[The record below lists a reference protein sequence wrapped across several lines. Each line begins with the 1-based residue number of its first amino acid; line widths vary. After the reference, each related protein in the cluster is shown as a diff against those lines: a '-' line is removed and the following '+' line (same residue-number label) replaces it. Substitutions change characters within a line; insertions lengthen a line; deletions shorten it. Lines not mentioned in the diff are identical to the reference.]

1 MEKMQS
7 LLSDPESMQ
16 QIAELARMMQSETGT
31 DAVNPSPAP
40 SAEPTDSGF
49 SFDPMLLLKIG
60 ELMQTAQ
67 TPDKNTALLRAL
79 RPHLREER
87 QEKVDRAIKLLQ
99 LLAVW
104 GTLRDSGLLQQLL

>member
-1 MEKMQS
+1 
-7 LLSDPESMQ
+7 
-16 QIAELARMMQSETGT
+16 
-31 DAVNPSPAP
+31 
-40 SAEPTDSGF
+40 
-49 SFDPMLLLKIG
+49 MLLLKIG

-87 QEKVDRAIKLLQ
+87 QGKVDRAIKLLQ
-99 LLAVW
+99 LLAGW